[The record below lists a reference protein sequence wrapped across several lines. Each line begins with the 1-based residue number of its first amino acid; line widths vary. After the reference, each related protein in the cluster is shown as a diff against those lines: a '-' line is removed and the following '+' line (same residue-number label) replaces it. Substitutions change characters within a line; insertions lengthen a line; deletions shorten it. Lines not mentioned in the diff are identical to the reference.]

1 MAQSGICS
9 TEQQFRYLIM
19 IGVLKLSCIFVAGA
33 VFDTQG
39 RRLLMF
45 CSCAGMVVAMLLL
58 AGRMY
63 SLQPALESGDDPCGA
78 LGADG
83 SNGVALTSVAGA
95 AGDVTL
101 PMFALCLYMA
111 SFSLGMGAPHF
122 SFSLHDHK
130 PMEPVNYVSACVG
143 PGAWLIPSEVFSN
156 AVRAKAMSIAT
167 VANRLGAQPHT
178 DLLHPPPLLR

>member
-39 RRLLMF
+39 RRPLMF
-45 CSCAGMVVAMLLL
+45 CSCAGMGVAMLLL
-58 AGRMY
+58 AVRMY
-63 SLQPALESGDDPCGA
+63 SLQPAVESGDDPCAA
-78 LGADG
+78 LAADG
-83 SNGVALTSVAGA
+83 SSGVAVTSVAGA
-95 AGDVTL
+95 AGDVAL

-111 SFSLGMGAPHF
+111 SFSLGMGAPHPA
-122 SFSLHDHK
+122 FSLHD
-130 PMEPVNYVSACVG
+130 PMQPVNCVRACVG

-178 DLLHPPPLLR
+178 